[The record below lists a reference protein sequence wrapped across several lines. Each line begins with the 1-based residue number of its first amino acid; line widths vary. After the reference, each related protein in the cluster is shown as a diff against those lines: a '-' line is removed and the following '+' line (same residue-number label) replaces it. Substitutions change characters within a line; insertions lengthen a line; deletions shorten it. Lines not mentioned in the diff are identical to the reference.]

1 MEGEPTLVPVGTTW
15 NFRLVIQ
22 HLFRDDIAQKMEK
35 TGLKA
40 SDKGWL
46 QEFQWAVNDVI
57 KTLGGERVAS
67 EKYGEL
73 AKAWN
78 DADLPED
85 LRRR

>member
-1 MEGEPTLVPVGTTW
+1 
-15 NFRLVIQ
+15 
-22 HLFRDDIAQKMEK
+22 MEK

-46 QEFQWAVNDVI
+46 QEFQWVVNDVI

-78 DADLPED
+78 EADLPED